1 MKTIKPFSF
10 DIKNPFVWGAAGV
23 LVLIC
28 LVVVVFP
35 KKNSKAENRLEK
47 LESRLSDVEEIR
59 LKTGRIDEQH
69 TNIEELKSRLAQVE
83 TDIKMLIE
91 RLEKRS
97 EIKPAKPSPAK
108 PAEASHRK
116 PEPVKQTPK
125 KVETAKPV
133 KAQSDKA
140 PRRTGTPRYHKVK
153 SGETMYQIASRYG
166 LSVKALQ
173 ELNHLGANPKLST
186 NQQLIVGY

>member
-28 LVVVVFP
+28 LAVVIFP
-35 KKNSKAENRLEK
+35 KKNSRAENRLEK

-59 LKTGRIDEQH
+59 LKTGRIEEH
-69 TNIEELKSRLAQVE
+69 NTNIEELKSRLAKVE
-83 TDIKMLIE
+83 TDINMLIE

-97 EIKPAKPSPAK
+97 EIKPAKPSSAK
-108 PAEASHRK
+108 PAETSHRK
-116 PEPVKQTPK
+116 PEPARQTAK
-125 KVETAKPV
+125 KVESKPV

-140 PRRTGTPRYHKVK
+140 PKKTGTPKYHKVR

-166 LSVKALQ
+166 LSVKDLQ
-173 ELNHLGANPKLST
+173 KLNHLGNNPKLST